1 MSAVKEVAL
10 QNNIEVYQPIKL
22 KNDEICI
29 KKLKEINPDFII
41 VVAFGQILS
50 KEVLDIPKYG
60 CINLHASL
68 LPKYRGAAPINWA
81 IIKGE
86 KESGNTTMFMDEG
99 LDTGDMLL
107 KNTVKIEDD
116 MTFGELH
123 DILMETGSELLVDT
137 IKGLKEGTIKR
148 EKQKSENIIY
158 ASMLNK
164 QMGKIDWNKTSK
176 EINLLIRG
184 LNPRPVAYTQY
195 KNETMKIYNSS
206 ILKESSNKTP
216 GTILK
221 VSKVGIKVAT
231 GDGILSITTVQFPGK
246 KPMK

>member
-1 MSAVKEVAL
+1 
-10 QNNIEVYQPIKL
+10 
-22 KNDEICI
+22 
-29 KKLKEINPDFII
+29 
-41 VVAFGQILS
+41 
-50 KEVLDIPKYG
+50 
-60 CINLHASL
+60 
-68 LPKYRGAAPINWA
+68 
-81 IIKGE
+81 
-86 KESGNTTMFMDEG
+86 
-99 LDTGDMLL
+99 
-107 KNTVKIEDD
+107 

-123 DILMETGSELLVDT
+123 DILMESGSELLVDT
-137 IKGLKEGTIKR
+137 IKGLKEGTIER
-148 EKQKSENIIY
+148 EKQKSGNIIY

-221 VSKVGIKVAT
+221 VSKEGIKVAT

-246 KPMK
+246 KPMKVEEYIKGHTIEEGLVLGE